1 MTLMENSWKV
11 SSEVM
16 VITAPH
22 VLRCAMHINRSKQSL
37 MGELQGCHR
46 NEQTIR
52 LLIDPENVTLNSTAE
67 RDMQRKEQK
76 EREAWGKL
84 VYRDQRCLETLDA

>member
-1 MTLMENSWKV
+1 MENSWKV
-11 SSEVM
+11 SSETV

-22 VLRCAMHINRSKQSL
+22 VLRCAMHINRSKQPL

-52 LLIDPENVTLNSTAE
+52 LLTVPENVTLNSTVE
-67 RDMQRKEQK
+67 RHMQRKE
-76 EREAWGKL
+76 ENAWAKL
-84 VYRDQRCLETLDA
+84 VYTDQSCLETLDA